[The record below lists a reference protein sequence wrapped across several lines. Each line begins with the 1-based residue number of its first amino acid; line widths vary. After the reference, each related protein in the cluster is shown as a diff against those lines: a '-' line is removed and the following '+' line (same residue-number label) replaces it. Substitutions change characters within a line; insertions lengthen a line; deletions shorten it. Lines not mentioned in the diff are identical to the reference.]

1 MLVYL
6 MVDRKQ
12 ESLTWVNTMNE
23 SPNHYNFID
32 RCVISYLTRHFN
44 LDFQSVTSRKELHGS
59 FFSVFCIQKV
69 VPFWKLWTTLWIS
82 WWYCFLHI
90 FFLCPLHFACTMV
103 FSIINIYQKLVN
115 TFILLTTTKLYLLFA
130 LEVRYGHQTGFW
142 IIQCRQK

>member
-69 VPFWKLWTTLWIS
+69 VPFWKLWTTLWTS

-90 FFLCPLHFACTMV
+90 FSFVHYILHVLWYFQ
-103 FSIINIYQKLVN
+103 SQ
-115 TFILLTTTKLYLLFA
+115 TFIRNWLIPSSSSLQLSYICCLPLKSGMVIRLGS
-130 LEVRYGHQTGFW
+130 E
-142 IIQCRQK
+142 